1 MREQQT
7 KKALN
12 NKTNSKLKV
21 PMDLKVMVQRLN
33 RLLIETQVVIM
44 ESLPHISPQKILSYN
59 IQILNRLN

>member
-44 ESLPHISPQKILSYN
+44 ESLPHISQRKILSYN
-59 IQILNRLN
+59 IQIPDRLK